1 MNSVFYEEIRRLN
14 KQLSNDDKER
24 LCYEIKRVRDLG
36 ILARKEGLLA
46 LEGVELDMYSVEKYL
61 RHIIVMIV
69 DGIDWKTVEETLTVK
84 YFANDLNGID
94 ALIYIIY
101 MEGMKSIVNM
111 EDFNVLLPRMLACVP
126 ESISK
131 SLDDESGSFTEKS
144 IEDINM
150 DIVDKVSENI
160 DLSLFDQNQRNYMA
174 KVDHVFEELSDRSIQ
189 RLLRDVENVQIEIII
204 KGLHEPAKRKLFNN
218 LSKRLAVMIAND
230 VNVMNKVSSSEIVNE
245 AKKMIECLES
255 LYNQAEIF
263 DLDIDNLP

>member
-69 DGIDWKTVEETLTVK
+69 DGIDWKTVEEILTVK

-111 EDFNVLLPRMLACVP
+111 EDFNVLLQRMLACVP

-131 SLDDESGSFTEKS
+131 RL
-144 IEDINM
+144 
-150 DIVDKVSENI
+150 V
-160 DLSLFDQNQRNYMA
+160 QR
-174 KVDHVFEELSDRSIQ
+174 I
-189 RLLRDVENVQIEIII
+189 
-204 KGLHEPAKRKLFNN
+204 FN
-218 LSKRLAVMIAND
+218 KYPI
-230 VNVMNKVSSSEIVNE
+230 
-245 AKKMIECLES
+245 
-255 LYNQAEIF
+255 YNH
-263 DLDIDNLP
+263 